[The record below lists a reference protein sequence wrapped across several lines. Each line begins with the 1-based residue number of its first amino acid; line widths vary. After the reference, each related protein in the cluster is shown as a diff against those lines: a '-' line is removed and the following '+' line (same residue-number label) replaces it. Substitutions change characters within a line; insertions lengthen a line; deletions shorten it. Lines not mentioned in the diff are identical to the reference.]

1 MNSKSLALFSAMA
14 ALGGLPDFSRAKSE
28 PKEKMP
34 LNEDEVL
41 KLASISGKDR
51 KKYIKELKNKYQK

>member
-1 MNSKSLALFSAMA
+1 MA

-34 LNEDEVL
+34 LNEEEVL